1 MGGRINKAMKC
12 PPDSRIGLHYYPG
25 YFSPSTALP
34 DMDGYVIVS
43 LGLAQGSFGNL
54 DEMEVR

>member
-1 MGGRINKAMKC
+1 MAGGVNNSMNC

-25 YFSPSTALP
+25 YFSPSVVLP

-43 LGLAQGSFGNL
+43 LGLAPGSFGNL